1 MKSSL
6 VQQKKPNNKQ
16 LERLGIL
23 RFLTCGSVSDGKST
37 LLGRLLFEAKNVH
50 EDQLESVIT
59 ESRIYS
65 ILGKSIDLALLV
77 DGLQAE
83 REQGITID
91 VAYRFFET
99 KKRKFIAA
107 DAPGHDQYTRNMVT
121 AASNADA
128 AIILVDAQKGI
139 LPQTKRH
146 SLIVSMMGLT
156 HVVVAVNKMDAVDF
170 DKDVYDS
177 IVSSYEIF
185 AKNLDFKE
193 ITLVPISALK
203 GLNVF
208 TKATEMPWYDG
219 NPLLF
224 YLENLDCDK
233 EEENAQFRLPI
244 QWVNTPTPDFR
255 GYCGNVAAGRLR
267 LGDKVVSAL
276 TGQVGEVLEIISPN
290 GKRSSVEA
298 KTAVNITLPKQIDL
312 SRGDILTHVDCKPFV
327 ANQFAANIIWMDIQN
342 LQKGRPYTIKFLTAE
357 TGCQITDVSH
367 KIDID
372 TLLPIAAKELALNEI
387 GFCKIALDHRLAFD
401 RYGDNRATGSFII
414 VDRVT
419 NRTVGAGL
427 VVHPLDRANNISWH
441 DMSVDKSARQQKN
454 RHNACA
460 VWFTGL
466 SGSGKSTI
474 ANALERKLFNLGYHS
489 YILDGDNVRH
499 GLNKD
504 LGFTDAD
511 RIENIRRIAEVAN
524 LMVDAGLITIVSF
537 ISPFESERNF
547 ARKTIGEKNF
557 FEIYVNTPLDICE
570 KRDPKGLYAKA
581 RAGEIRNFTGVD
593 STYEPP
599 KNPDLIINGH
609 AESSETITN
618 RILDMLV
625 PHVKAKNST

>member
-99 KKRKFIAA
+99 KKRKFMAA

-185 AKNLDFKE
+185 AKILISK

-298 KTAVNITLPKQIDL
+298 KTAVNITLL
-312 SRGDILTHVDCKPFV
+312 NNGRFKP
-327 ANQFAANIIWMDIQN
+327 
-342 LQKGRPYTIKFLTAE
+342 R
-357 TGCQITDVSH
+357 
-367 KIDID
+367 
-372 TLLPIAAKELALNEI
+372 
-387 GFCKIALDHRLAFD
+387 
-401 RYGDNRATGSFII
+401 RYS
-414 VDRVT
+414 
-419 NRTVGAGL
+419 
-427 VVHPLDRANNISWH
+427 
-441 DMSVDKSARQQKN
+441 
-454 RHNACA
+454 
-460 VWFTGL
+460 
-466 SGSGKSTI
+466 
-474 ANALERKLFNLGYHS
+474 
-489 YILDGDNVRH
+489 
-499 GLNKD
+499 
-504 LGFTDAD
+504 
-511 RIENIRRIAEVAN
+511 
-524 LMVDAGLITIVSF
+524 
-537 ISPFESERNF
+537 
-547 ARKTIGEKNF
+547 
-557 FEIYVNTPLDICE
+557 
-570 KRDPKGLYAKA
+570 DP
-581 RAGEIRNFTGVD
+581 R
-593 STYEPP
+593 
-599 KNPDLIINGH
+599 
-609 AESSETITN
+609 
-618 RILDMLV
+618 
-625 PHVKAKNST
+625 